1 MPLTREPAPPHQQPA
16 ENSRHGRL
24 TARLCRPLAA
34 STRAGLLRFEGPA
47 GELVALAYVPGPV
60 DERPYPLVLLLHGAG
75 ASPRQGLDLLLPA
88 ADEHRLLLVAPKSV
102 SGTWDLIVDG
112 FGPDVRRLD
121 RVLDEVLDSHPVERM
136 MIGGFSD
143 GASYALSIGLTNG
156 DLFDA
161 VLAFS
166 PGFAAPLVAHG
177 KPRVFVSH
185 GTDDRVLPI
194 GSCSRQLVPA
204 LQALDYPVTYEEFDG
219 GHDVPERVV
228 DRAVSWMLSGNRAA
242 QR

>member
-1 MPLTREPAPPHQQPA
+1 
-16 ENSRHGRL
+16 
-24 TARLCRPLAA
+24 
-34 STRAGLLRFEGPA
+34 
-47 GELVALAYVPGPV
+47 
-60 DERPYPLVLLLHGAG
+60 
-75 ASPRQGLDLLLPA
+75 
-88 ADEHRLLLVAPKSV
+88 
-102 SGTWDLIVDG
+102 
-112 FGPDVRRLD
+112 VRRLD

-194 GSCSRQLVPA
+194 DSCSRQLVPA